1 MYGRCHTDA
10 TEGKPNKQEARSART
25 RAALVAAARPLF
37 AERGFAAVGTEEVV
51 RAAGVTRGAL
61 YHQFSDKT
69 ELFAAV
75 FEELEVEL
83 TGRLAASLGDST
95 DPLRALS
102 AAGRQLLEL
111 LAEPGVERILLLDG
125 PSVLGWQRVREIA
138 ARYGLGLLVGALEA
152 AAAGGQLAP
161 GPTRPLAHLLL
172 GALDEGALYVA
183 RAADPDA
190 ARAEVAATFDRLLDG
205 LRVP

>member
-1 MYGRCHTDA
+1 MYGRCHTDGTA
-10 TEGKPNKQEARSART
+10 GKPNRQDARSART

-61 YHQFSDKT
+61 YHQFADKT

-75 FEELEVEL
+75 FEELEAEL
-83 TGRLAASLGDST
+83 TGRLAGALGATS
-95 DPLRALS
+95 DPLQALG

-111 LAEPGVERILLLDG
+111 LGEPGLERVLLLDG
-125 PSVLGWQRVREIA
+125 PSVLGWERVREIA
-138 ARYGLGLLVGALEA
+138 GRYGLGLLVAALEGAVA
-152 AAAGGQLAP
+152 AGQLAP
-161 GPTRPLAHLLL
+161 GPVLPLAHLLL

-183 RAADPDA
+183 RAADPGA

-205 LRVP
+205 LRA